1 MLIQKGKLFYNP
13 KTILKLIMKDK
24 KKIIP
29 T

>member
-1 MLIQKGKLFYNP
+1 MLIQKGKLLYNP

-24 KKIIP
+24 KKTIP